1 MNVSALASLAILRCS
16 NCNQTTVGI
25 ANTQPITNLLAATNA
40 LSSAEVDA
48 ILIALDGNGLW
59 AGTVDLSGQTPPA
72 YPGATGLAAI
82 TSLRVKTWTVTV
94 DQPAWAPATEQV
106 TWIDTNGTFTNDLA
120 TFQATA
126 DYATVTS
133 MVFGGTGLLTSLTG
147 LSGLPTLATLDC
159 NTNALT
165 TLDLT
170 GCGAL
175 TSLYCYSCGITGTL
189 DVSPCT
195 ALTILDCNTNPNLTG
210 LTLTGLIA
218 LGSLSCYSCDITGT
232 LDVSPCTALTYL
244 DCNTNPNLTG
254 LTLTGL
260 TALATLSCYSCGI
273 TGTLDVSPC
282 IAMVF
287 LICNDNGMLTAG
299 VDGTLAA
306 LVTAHL
312 AGAGIADLSGTN
324 QSPTL
329 GVNNVDKLL
338 LELPA
343 NGWTVTVTP

>member
-1 MNVSALASLAILRCS
+1 M
-16 NCNQTTVGI
+16 
-25 ANTQPITNLLAATNA
+25 
-40 LSSAEVDA
+40 
-48 ILIALDGNGLW
+48 
-59 AGTVDLSGQTPPA
+59 
-72 YPGATGLAAI
+72 
-82 TSLRVKTWTVTV
+82 
-94 DQPAWAPATEQV
+94 

-195 ALTILDCNTNPNLTG
+195 ALTILYC
-210 LTLTGLIA
+210 A
-218 LGSLSCYSCDITGT
+218 
-232 LDVSPCTALTYL
+232 
-244 DCNTNPNLTG
+244 
-254 LTLTGL
+254 
-260 TALATLSCYSCGI
+260 
-273 TGTLDVSPC
+273 
-282 IAMVF
+282 
-287 LICNDNGMLTAG
+287 DNVMLTAG

-306 LVTAHL
+306 LVTANL
-312 AGAGIADLSGTN
+312 TGAGTADLSGTN